1 MNKSKLKK
9 ITSARLFLPIVCLIA
24 VLLLNVIKT
33 PDFFNVSIRNGVLYG
48 YIIDVINRASEL
60 VILAIGMT
68 LVTAASGGQ
77 DISVG
82 AIMAVAAA
90 VCCQIL
96 SGGQVSVNEYQNS
109 VILAVIAALLASA
122 LCGAFNGFLV
132 AKLNIQPMVATLIL
146 YTAGRGIA
154 QLITNG
160 QITYIRVDSF
170 KMAGGYIGKCPIP
183 TPIFF
188 AIITVVI
195 VYLILKKTAL
205 GLYIESVGINGKAA
219 RLVGLNSTM
228 IKFLTYVICGVLA
241 GIAGIVAS
249 SRIYSADANNIGLNL
264 EMDAILAVALGGNFL
279 GGGKFSLIGSVI
291 GAYTIQALTT
301 TLYAMNVKADQLPV
315 YKAIVV
321 VIIVTLQSDVFK
333 KYIAN
338 LKAKKEVWQQ
348 KEVRSNESKCTKK
361 KITGNGF
368 LLLITIALF
377 VVMYVAG
384 MIIFADKGFAK
395 PQMFLNLF
403 VSNAGLLVIAC
414 GLTIVMITGG
424 IDISVGSVTA
434 LVCMV
439 IADLMENKGVSAYAA
454 VLLHC

>member
-24 VLLLNVIKT
+24 VLLLNVIRT

-109 VILAVIAALLASA
+109 IIIAVIAALLASA

-154 QLITNG
+154 QLVTNG

-188 AIITVVI
+188 AIITVAI

-333 KYIAN
+333 KYIAG
-338 LKAKKEVWQQ
+338 LKAKKSVATEGGQ
-348 KEVRSNESKCTKK
+348 K
-361 KITGNGF
+361 
-368 LLLITIALF
+368 
-377 VVMYVAG
+377 
-384 MIIFADKGFAK
+384 
-395 PQMFLNLF
+395 
-403 VSNAGLLVIAC
+403 
-414 GLTIVMITGG
+414 
-424 IDISVGSVTA
+424 
-434 LVCMV
+434 
-439 IADLMENKGVSAYAA
+439 
-454 VLLHC
+454 